1 MKTNKNETKLERA
14 LEKAAKMIC
23 TMKLGLCPVRE
34 SNFTGCP
41 SICQEDT
48 LPWQCW
54 VAYFRETVVVA

>member
-1 MKTNKNETKLERA
+1 MKVKKNEVTLERA

-23 TMKLGLCPVRE
+23 TMKLGLCPLRE

-41 SICQEDT
+41 SLCQEDT

-54 VAYFRETVVVA
+54 VAHFRQIAVLA